1 MEVLKAFKCDAQS
14 SNLKDLC
21 GKGSVGTILKNA
33 SLQGVQ
39 SAYLIHQSPT
49 GLYEYRTD
57 LLH

>member
-1 MEVLKAFKCDAQS
+1 MEILKAFKCDAQI

-21 GKGSVGTILKNA
+21 GKGNVGKILKNA
-33 SLQGVQ
+33 SLQGFQ